1 MLFAK
6 SAQAQRRLHLHT
18 AFIAAVVCSLS
29 GCVKRFF
36 HETAAPQTLQ
46 AFGGERIAISN
57 LGLGWCWYIEDKNYK
72 PTVVKTGIVD
82 REISVD
88 LKTGIERTD
97 KYEIVFSRRKFL
109 RAHEVPFEFSITS
122 EWTKLNHEAYFS
134 SDETFSVFQKLEI
147 ELSMALA
154 SIYSRRVEQGICEA
168 LKKDDAPNLT
178 SVRTIKATDDIT
190 EYKLRCEN
198 ESGELIRRTEYEQ
211 LSAKENQILRSI
223 LEDFTKRSELK
234 KFHHA
239 GTPCRESILQLESS
253 RGRFLGSEQKKVF

>member
-6 SAQAQRRLHLHT
+6 SANAQRQLHLHT
-18 AFIAAVVCSLS
+18 ALFAAVVCFLS

-46 AFGGERIAISN
+46 TFGGERISISN

-72 PTVVKTGIVD
+72 PTLVKTGLVD
-82 REISVD
+82 REINVD
-88 LKTGIERTD
+88 LKTGIEHTD
-97 KYEIVFSRRKFL
+97 KYEVVFSRRKFL

-122 EWTKLNHEAYFS
+122 EWRKLNHDAYFS
-134 SDETFSVFQKLEI
+134 SDETYSVSQKLEK
-147 ELSMALA
+147 ELSQTLA
-154 SIYSRRVEQGICEA
+154 GISSRQMEQGTCDL
-168 LKKDDAPNLT
+168 LKKDDAENLT
-178 SVRTIKATDDIT
+178 SVRSISANEHIT

-198 ESGELIRRTEYEQ
+198 ESGELIRRSEYEQ

-234 KFHHA
+234 KFHHV